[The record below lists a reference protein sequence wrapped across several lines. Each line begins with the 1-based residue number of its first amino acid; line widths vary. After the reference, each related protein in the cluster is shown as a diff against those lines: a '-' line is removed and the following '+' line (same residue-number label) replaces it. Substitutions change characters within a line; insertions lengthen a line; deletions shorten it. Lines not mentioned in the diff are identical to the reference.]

1 MTPREEMA
9 LLQGVLTSHLAK
21 HNKSPSLW
29 GYRRW
34 IVERCGVGVLGD
46 GGLRGEL
53 EVVRRSGEAHPRN
66 YYVRNK
72 NSTS

>member
-1 MTPREEMA
+1 M
-9 LLQGVLTSHLAK
+9 
-21 HNKSPSLW
+21 
-29 GYRRW
+29 
-34 IVERCGVGVLGD
+34 GVLGD